1 MAFKLL
7 IIQGVFTN
15 SYGRTTYSRK
25 YQKSTE
31 LFIRKAPFQRHVR
44 ETMMGIILTGF
55 GFQSTEVLVLQEA
68 SEASLV
74 GVFEDT
80 KLMSR

>member
-1 MAFKLL
+1 
-7 IIQGVFTN
+7 
-15 SYGRTTYSRK
+15 
-25 YQKSTE
+25 
-31 LFIRKAPFQRHVR
+31 
-44 ETMMGIILTGF
+44 MMGIILTGF